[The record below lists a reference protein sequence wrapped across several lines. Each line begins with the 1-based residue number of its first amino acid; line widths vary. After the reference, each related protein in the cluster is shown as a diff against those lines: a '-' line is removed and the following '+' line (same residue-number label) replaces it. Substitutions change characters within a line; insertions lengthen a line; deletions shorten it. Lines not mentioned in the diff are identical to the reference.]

1 MFQDQ
6 ILGFNSGLFIFAATK
21 RKSVFT
27 ILDKFLVMK
36 RITLLSVLL
45 LLAVASV
52 LVEPGCRPANNPDRN
67 EPELSGTDLDSA
79 RVLSIIAFRD
89 SLLNKASLRQ
99 RNQDLNPSILDGN
112 NRYDYLTWDNG
123 DAMYHGIFK
132 TDSGEVRVML
142 FLQNGKLVNINYRV
156 GITRPTR
163 LAKEAFL
170 YYNDKQELNYVEEH
184 SMLLKENEMPS
195 VLINQPYMAS
205 IRPLEEWEQE
215 IKPYKDSILAKITG
229 ALSDE

>member
-1 MFQDQ
+1 
-6 ILGFNSGLFIFAATK
+6 
-21 RKSVFT
+21 
-27 ILDKFLVMK
+27 MK

-45 LLAVASV
+45 LLAVAYV

-99 RNQDLNPSILDGN
+99 RNQDLNPSILDGD

-229 ALSDE
+229 VLSDE